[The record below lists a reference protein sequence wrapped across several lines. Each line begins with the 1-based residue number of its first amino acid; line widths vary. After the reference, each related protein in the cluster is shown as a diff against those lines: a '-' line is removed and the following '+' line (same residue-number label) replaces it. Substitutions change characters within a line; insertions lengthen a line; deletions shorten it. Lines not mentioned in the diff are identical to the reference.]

1 MNKLTEMVTSYYPMS
16 EESQIVF
23 ENSINSWQMGSNSM
37 LNYES
42 QDFSRVPI
50 FVGRLLSKMEENG
63 IKIKSLPAPEGTF
76 TYRHKSNLSEFL
88 ESPDFGFKE
97 EEITHSVHEDIINS
111 FLGKELSIFT
121 ITPYVDAVE
130 KTFSFYIRMIQ

>member
-1 MNKLTEMVTSYYPMS
+1 M
-16 EESQIVF
+16 I
-23 ENSINSWQMGSNSM
+23 
-37 LNYES
+37 NYES

-50 FVGRLLSKMEENG
+50 FIGRLLSKMEENG

-121 ITPYVDAVE
+121 ITPYVDSVE